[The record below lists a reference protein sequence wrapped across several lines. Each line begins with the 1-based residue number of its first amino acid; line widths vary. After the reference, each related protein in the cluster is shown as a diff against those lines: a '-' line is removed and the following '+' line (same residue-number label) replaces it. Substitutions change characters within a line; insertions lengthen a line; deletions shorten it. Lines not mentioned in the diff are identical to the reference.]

1 MSKKVVLSKW
11 ALNILIYYD
20 LFFFSELKCNI
31 SLQLSNI
38 GLSQLDLTKERFLFY
53 LLFDYLI
60 FENLGLIQF

>member
-1 MSKKVVLSKW
+1 MSKKVVLSRL

-20 LFFFSELKCNI
+20 FFIFSELKCNI